1 MMRRAQPWL
10 GTMVDI
16 TIGDALDEAHLHAA
30 FDAAFAAVARVHRL
44 MSFHEPSS
52 DVSRVNRAGVGVSVD
67 VDASTAEVIRCALD
81 LARQSGG
88 IFDIACADRL
98 VEWGYLPSPG
108 KLPTHASSIDMI
120 VPGEDGRM
128 AKRREGWIDLGGIAK
143 GYAVDAAVAALQ
155 TKGVQSACV
164 NAGGDLRVLGDVP
177 FDISVRNPRDPVAMA
192 LSIPIRNGALATSGA
207 YFSRQHIDGELRSA
221 LIDGRNAAALT
232 DEFSVSVEAP
242 TCMIADALTKV
253 VAATRDREHPL
264 LARYE
269 ARARII

>member
-1 MMRRAQPWL
+1 
-10 GTMVDI
+10 
-16 TIGDALDEAHLHAA
+16 
-30 FDAAFAAVARVHRL
+30 
-44 MSFHEPSS
+44 
-52 DVSRVNRAGVGVSVD
+52 
-67 VDASTAEVIRCALD
+67 
-81 LARQSGG
+81 
-88 IFDIACADRL
+88 
-98 VEWGYLPSPG
+98 
-108 KLPTHASSIDMI
+108 
-120 VPGEDGRM
+120 M

-177 FDISVRNPRDPVAMA
+177 FDISVRDPRDPVAMA

>member
-10 GTMVDI
+10 GTIVAVS
-16 TIGDALDEAHLHAA
+16 IGDALDEGQCHAA
-30 FDAAFAAVARVHRL
+30 FDAAFAEVARVHRL

-52 DVSRVNRAGVGVSVD
+52 DVSRINRADFGASVSVD
-67 VDASTAEVIRCALD
+67 VSTADVIRCALE

-98 VEWGYLPSPG
+98 VEWGYLPAPG
-108 KLPTHASSIDMI
+108 KMPVHASSIDMMVVEESGCI
-120 VPGEDGRM
+120 S
-128 AKRREGWIDLGGIAK
+128 KRRAGWIDLGGIAK
-143 GYAVDAAVAALQ
+143 GYAVDAAIEVLKR
-155 TKGVQSACV
+155 TGVRSACV

-177 FDISVRNPRDPVAMA
+177 FDISIRDPRDPVVMA
-192 LSIPIRNGALATSGA
+192 SSMSVRNGALATSGT
-207 YFSRQHIDGELRSA
+207 YFSRHDIDGELRSA

-232 DEFSVSVEAP
+232 DEFSVTVEAS

-253 VAATRDREHPL
+253 VAATRDADHPL
-264 LARYE
+264 LARYA